1 MNAPFNPKLPFA
13 SGAIDFELV
22 PVDAARA
29 AHDEPPPGVESL
41 PTLVPDYWVP
51 RRRRPG
57 PSDRALTGATIDWL
71 LSLPAAVRPKWL
83 CEKYP
88 RVANAIAA
96 AAPGAE
102 RLAAI
107 DALLLDR
114 RGNRGGF
121 PAEVRYEIEQLRDWT
136 AAAVAPAQPAAAPGG
151 G

>member
-29 AHDEPPPGVESL
+29 AHDELPPGVELL

-51 RRRRPG
+51 RRRKPG

-71 LSLPAAVRPKWL
+71 LSLPATVRPKLL
-83 CEKYP
+83 CEKYA

-96 AAPGAE
+96 AAPGAG

-107 DALLLDR
+107 DALLVDR

-121 PAEVRYEIEQLRDWT
+121 PAEVRYEIEQLRDW
-136 AAAVAPAQPAAAPGG
+136 AAAAAASAGS
-151 G
+151 